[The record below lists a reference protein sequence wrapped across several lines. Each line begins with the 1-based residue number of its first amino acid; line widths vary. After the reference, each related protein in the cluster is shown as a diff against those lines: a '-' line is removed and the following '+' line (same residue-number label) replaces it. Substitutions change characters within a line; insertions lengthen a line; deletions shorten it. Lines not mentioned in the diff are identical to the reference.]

1 MGGRRFTIATAFLA
15 SLALLAAL
23 PAPCV
28 CLPDP
33 VPADHGCCEPA
44 SGLRQAAQGCCVV
57 PAPPSETQAAKP
69 QSPALAPDLTPT
81 AYVSLDA
88 ALVIDARAT
97 APVVPLS
104 PPRTVRRL

>member
-33 VPADHGCCEPA
+33 VPAEHGCCESEA
-44 SGLRQAAQGCCVV
+44 GLRQATQGCCVV

-69 QSPALAPDLTPT
+69 QSPAVAPDLTPT
-81 AYVSLDA
+81 LYVSLDA
-88 ALVIDARAT
+88 ALVLDARAVAT
-97 APVVPLS
+97 ALPLS
-104 PPRTVRRL
+104 PPLTVRRL